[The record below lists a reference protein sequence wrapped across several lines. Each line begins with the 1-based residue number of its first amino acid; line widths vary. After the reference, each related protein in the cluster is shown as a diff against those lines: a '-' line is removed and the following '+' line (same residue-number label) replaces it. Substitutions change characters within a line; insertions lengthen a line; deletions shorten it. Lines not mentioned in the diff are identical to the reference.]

1 MVHARLFCVDSAE
14 AHRPVRI
21 PTGTLPD
28 IDCTMGDDDLNWN
41 DLRFFLRAAQAGT
54 LAGAARAMEVDH
66 STIGR
71 RLSALERSLGA
82 PLVIRA
88 PEGLHLTPLGEN
100 LVPLVEQVERTVLAV
115 CEQARL
121 QEPRVRLATP
131 TGFTKLFMV
140 NLAQLQAACPGLSLE
155 LLSSSR
161 PVNLKKGEADL
172 AIRSGPIVDEDLIAR
187 RLCETGWSL
196 YASPAYLSRRP
207 RPADLND
214 LGGHDVIGY
223 DPSLAGVPA
232 AKWIES
238 RAPGAN
244 VVLRSREM
252 NDMLEAALGGA
263 GLAMLPCLLG
273 DEEAG
278 LVRLTPEVLATRE
291 VSLVYQR
298 EVRLAGPVQAVIRFV
313 VQVMQENADRILG
326 LRKAV

>member
-1 MVHARLFCVDSAE
+1 MA
-14 AHRPVRI
+14 
-21 PTGTLPD
+21 
-28 IDCTMGDDDLNWN
+28 GDDELNWN

-71 RLSALERSLGA
+71 RLSALERSIGA
-82 PLVIRA
+82 PLVIRSSD
-88 PEGLHLTPLGEN
+88 GLHLTPLGEN
-100 LVPLVEQVERTVLAV
+100 LVPLVEQVERAVLAV
-115 CEQARL
+115 CEQAR
-121 QEPRVRLATP
+121 QQKARVRLAMP
-131 TGFTKLFMV
+131 TGFTKLFTA
-140 NLAQLQAACPGLSLE
+140 NLAQLQAASPGLSLE

-161 PVNLKKGEADL
+161 PVDLKKGEAEL
-172 AIRSGPIVDEDLIAR
+172 AIRSGPVVDEDLVAR

-207 RPADLND
+207 APADLND
-214 LGGHDVIGY
+214 LSGHDVIGY

-232 AKWIES
+232 AKWIEA
-238 RAPGAN
+238 RAQGAN

-252 NDMLEAALGGA
+252 NDMLAAALGGA
-263 GLAMLPCLLG
+263 GLAVLPCLLG

-278 LVRLTPEVLATRE
+278 LVRLTPAVLAKRE

-298 EVRLAGPVQAVIRFV
+298 EFRLSAPVQAVIRFV

-326 LRKAV
+326 LRRAV